1 MVEVYCHV
9 VQFLVR
15 FLSSGYHWDVVLLR
29 LVTLFPLLTGLILL
43 AFASRPETRS
53 GMRNVHAPRHSHDF
67 CCSSFQLL

>member
-1 MVEVYCHV
+1 ML
-9 VQFLVR
+9 F
-15 FLSSGYHWDVVLLR
+15 SSWCGSCRAGIIGTLCCLR